1 MMKRTL
7 LFILFGFAM
16 LVGGYLSHPAA
27 TAGQSKEK
35 FPSNATSGARIQSAR
50 DFFADLG
57 AGHRRVKG
65 AFDEKVGWV
74 DKRCR
79 AWAPDGDIDVDQT
92 CLVVRNVSGSVSI
105 IPNQYNDAWLAE
117 IDREMNKPLAPKD
130 KWIGRFLE
138 VRGW

>member
-7 LFILFGFAM
+7 LFTLFGFAM
-16 LVGGYLSHPAA
+16 LIAGYLSHPAT
-27 TAGQSKEK
+27 TAGQSKGK
-35 FPSNATSGARIQSAR
+35 FPSNATGGARMQSAR

-57 AGHRRVKG
+57 TGHKQVKG
-65 AFDEKVGWV
+65 AFDEKVDWV

-92 CLVVRNVSGSVSI
+92 CLVVRNVSGAVSI

-117 IDREMNKPLAPKD
+117 IVREADKPLAAKD
-130 KWIGRFLE
+130 KWIRRFLE